1 MENHKLVIPQHL
13 NQYGYLFGGNLL
25 KWVDEY
31 AWIAAVH
38 DYPGRRFVT
47 IGMDRVEFHRS
58 VREGTILRF
67 DIRQGRKGVTSLQY
81 LVNVYASDPHSGSE
95 ESVFTTTITY
105 VCLDDDGKKKQI

>member
-13 NQYGYLFGGNLL
+13 NQYGYLFGGYLL
-25 KWVDEY
+25 QWVDEY

-38 DYPGRRFVT
+38 DFPGRRFVT

-67 DIRQGRKGVTSLQY
+67 DIQQSRKGVTSAQY
-81 LVNVYASDPHSGSE
+81 LVNVYANDSQSGSE

-105 VCLDDDGKKKQI
+105 VCLDDEGNKTPI

>member
-25 KWVDEY
+25 QWVDEY

-47 IGMDRVEFHRS
+47 VGMDRVEFHRS

-67 DIRQGRKGVTSLQY
+67 DINQGRKGVTSVQY
-81 LVNVYASDPHSGSE
+81 LVNVYASNPQNGSE
-95 ESVFTTTITY
+95 DSVFTTTITY
-105 VCLDDDGKKKQI
+105 VCLDDEGKKKPI

>member
-13 NQYGYLFGGNLL
+13 NQYGHLFGGNLL

-58 VREGTILRF
+58 VTKGTILRF
-67 DIRQGRKGVTSLQY
+67 DIQQSGKGLTSVQY
-81 LVNVYASDPHSGSE
+81 LARIFAEDPESGRE
-95 ESVFTTTITY
+95 ERVFTTTVTF
-105 VCLDDDGKKKQI
+105 VCLDEEGKKQPI